1 MKKFLRI
8 LFIILVVIFV
18 AILTVPFLFKGKIV
32 EFAKKEVN
40 RNVRATVDWSDVSV
54 SLFRGF
60 PDLEVSLN
68 NLSVIGTGE
77 FSGDTLV
84 AFNRFATRID
94 LISAFSGQVNVKSI
108 ILDKPVVRAIAMKDG
123 SVNWDITYPST
134 DTVAI
139 ETPADTTSMTME
151 INLKE
156 FRINNG
162 RIRYTDKDLN
172 MMADISN
179 LNMLL
184 SGNFSENY
192 TDLDLTSDAQ
202 SLTVNYD
209 GVKYINNAPVIIKA
223 LIGADLENYKFT
235 LDENEVKIN
244 DLVFGMKGFFGMPS
258 DSVYTVDMTY
268 FTKNSDFKEL
278 LSMIPAVYMTD
289 YSGLKATGK
298 LRLEGTVKGTV
309 TETALPEITMDMVV
323 NDGHFSYPDLP
334 KSADNIQ
341 MNLRVYYDGVV
352 EDNTTVD
359 LDRLHIEIA
368 GNPVDM
374 NFHVITPF
382 SDPQMNGAVKGK
394 LDLGSVSDVIP
405 LDSMN
410 MTGVIT
416 ANIRMMGK
424 MSDIENENYEA
435 FQADGDLEVA
445 GMELSGGDIPEPVR
459 IEKSKLV
466 FSPEFV
472 NLETFDAAIGVSDIH
487 MDGRLE
493 NFLPYMFKNETIRGS
508 LNMSSQLLDLNSLM
522 ASDEEAAQT
531 SEEDTVS
538 LTVFEVPANVDFT
551 LNTKL
556 NKVNYDKLEISN
568 LRGEV
573 TVKDAVM
580 KMNNLS
586 MELLGG
592 DMSMNGEY
600 NTQEVTTPLVDLDMD
615 MNNIDFPSAFY
626 AFNTV
631 EKLAPVAKMCRG
643 RFSAQL
649 QFSSRLDTFMNPV
662 MNSINGKGVLK
673 TDQVEI
679 INNKTLDK
687 VADAL
692 KNDKFRNP
700 AFSDINLSFTIRDG
714 RVYVEPFDANLGST
728 DVTIAGDQG
737 LDQTMNYLMTFSI
750 PRNDFGNAANDV
762 LENLTSQARSKGF
775 DINPGEDVNI
785 QVKIT
790 GTFTDPKI
798 NLVLKE
804 NLQKAKQEI
813 KQAVEDRVKEE
824 VKKVKEE
831 LKKDVSAE
839 IDKIMKDA
847 QEQADNVRKSAAD
860 AGESLV
866 GEARLRKKQL
876 VNEAGS
882 NPLKKLAAEKTG
894 DELVKKAQQQA
905 ERLKQEADKNAKA
918 IMEKAR
924 QKAED
929 LKNQ

>member
-1 MKKFLRI
+1 
-8 LFIILVVIFV
+8 
-18 AILTVPFLFKGKIV
+18 
-32 EFAKKEVN
+32 
-40 RNVRATVDWSDVSV
+40 
-54 SLFRGF
+54 
-60 PDLEVSLN
+60 
-68 NLSVIGTGE
+68 
-77 FSGDTLV
+77 
-84 AFNRFATRID
+84 
-94 LISAFSGQVNVKSI
+94 
-108 ILDKPVVRAIAMKDG
+108 
-123 SVNWDITYPST
+123 
-134 DTVAI
+134 AI
-139 ETPADTTSMTME
+139 ETPSDTTAMSME
-151 INLKE
+151 VNLKE

-162 RIRYTDKDLN
+162 RIRYTDEDLN
-172 MMADISN
+172 MIADIRN
-179 LNMLL
+179 LNLLL

-192 TDLDLTSDAQ
+192 TDLDLTTDAQ
-202 SLTVNYD
+202 SLTVDYD
-209 GVKYINNAPVIIKA
+209 GVKYINNAPVSINSM
-223 LIGADLENYKFT
+223 IGADLENYKFT

-244 DLVFGMKGFFGMPS
+244 DLTLGVKGFFGMPS
-258 DSVYTVDMTY
+258 DSVYTVDMKY
-268 FTKNSDFKEL
+268 FTKNTDFKEL

-289 YSGLKATGK
+289 FNGLKATGK

-309 TETALPEITMDMVV
+309 TETAMPEITMDLVV

-341 MNLRVYYDGVV
+341 MNLRLYYDGVV

-359 LDRLHIEIA
+359 LDRFHIEIA

-382 SDPQMNGAVKGK
+382 SDPQMNGAVKGE
-394 LDLGSVSDVIP
+394 LDLASVADVIP

-410 MTGVIT
+410 LTGVIT

-435 FQADGDLEVA
+435 FQADGDLSVT
-445 GMELSGGDIPEPVR
+445 GMEVSGGDIPEPVR

-466 FSPEFV
+466 FSPELV
-472 NLETFDAAIGVSDIH
+472 NLETFDAAVGISDIH

-493 NFLPYMFKNETIRGS
+493 NFIPYLFKDETIRGS

-522 ASDEEAAQT
+522 ASDEDDAQT
-531 SEEDTVS
+531 SEADTVS
-538 LTVFEVPANVDFT
+538 LTVFEVPANVDLT
-551 LNTKL
+551 LKAEL
-556 NKVNYDKLEISN
+556 NKVNYDKLEIAN

-592 DMSMNGEY
+592 DMNMNGEY
-600 NTQEVTTPLVDLDMD
+600 NTQEVTTPLIDLDMD

-643 RFSAQL
+643 RFSTKL

-662 MNSINGKGVLK
+662 LNSINGIGVLK

-700 AFSDINLSFTIRDG
+700 TFNNINLSFTIRDG
-714 RVYVEPFDANLGST
+714 RVYVDPFETSVGST
-728 DVTIAGDQG
+728 DVTVAGDQG
-737 LDQTMNYLMTFSI
+737 LDQTLNYLLTFSI
-750 PRNDFGNAANDV
+750 PRNEFGSSANDL
-762 LENLTSQARSKGF
+762 LENLASQARSKGF

-785 QVKIT
+785 SVKIT

-798 NLVLKE
+798 GLSLKQ
-804 NLQKAKQEI
+804 NIQKAREEI
-813 KQAVEDRVKEE
+813 KKAVEERVKEE
-824 VKKVKEE
+824 VNKVKEDV
-831 LKKDVSAE
+831 KKDVSAE

-847 QEQADNVRKSAAD
+847 QEQADQIKKSADD
-860 AGESLV
+860 AGESLI
-866 GEARLRKKQL
+866 GEAQLRKKQL
-876 VNEAGS
+876 VKEAGS
-882 NPLKKLAAEKTG
+882 NPIKKIAAEKTG
-894 DELVKKAQQQA
+894 DELVKQARQKA
-905 ERLKQEADKNAKA
+905 EKLKQQADKNAEA

-924 QKAED
+924 QKAGD
-929 LKNQ
+929 LKNK